1 MTELLARGY
10 ITIAAVSDGYS
21 LSLTAASVSI
31 PANHDGSNPDLEH
44 AETTVTLSHG
54 NDAVAFDVVNVIPS
68 SDGIKYTYKKAG
80 ECAWNVAIIGLD
92 SSITSGY
99 LEIRVRTKDGK
110 YETSVKFSFSVV
122 KNTVGVDW
130 IEEWDG
136 THSQIGENYVITP
149 KLFAGHKTNEGKIT
163 GVYLG
168 KLKGFIGEVFPF
180 TLSDPEEG
188 IYGYRD
194 SKVVFY
200 INNYGAKIGGWD
212 ITPDSIQCEDGT
224 LTIKSEGSISS
235 QSDGKTHWALNK
247 DGSASFANG
256 KVSMDAAGNA
266 SFEGKITAASGK
278 IGNWTIDTNSLY
290 NLGISLNADKRFIAI
305 ANTTDDL
312 ESGDGQLAK
321 VKEVGG
327 VAMFYST
334 SADYGIF
341 AYKGKE
347 LVFQAGTTNY
357 IAGWNFDEN
366 SLYIGT
372 KNNNANQYTND
383 DKSLTIG
390 TNGLRGKA
398 WYINTNGTATF
409 SSGYIKFNEKSG
421 SIGSWNFDSDSLYT
435 GTKNDTSG
443 GFTSTTKSITIGP
456 NGIRGC
462 KWRFDAAGSGA
473 IAGGNIKWDDKGNI
487 TFGADVVLNWSS
499 GIKEAKDAASTAQGT
514 ANNALTSAQ
523 TAQQSASSASN
534 AAGSAQ
540 SAADTAIGKA
550 EGAQNT
556 ANTASNKAD
565 NAQSSADKA
574 QKAANAANENANA
587 QGAAAKE
594 FASAMAFGRMLH
606 RDPTFV
612 NGTNNI
618 KLYNNSGNGTVTI
631 NRVTNT
637 NDITIPND
645 NRTYIEITNKGTAS
659 PGLGG
664 FSFQDQAG
672 YRKIFVIRIIAK
684 IPKGRYIEFQTNGI
698 GSGGTMTWL
707 TSTAGTGDWAEY
719 VGKVRC
725 GTGTS
730 DSFSTTNF
738 FNITGNAG
746 TSTNPVKWYLAYAT
760 VFDITSSERYTT
772 TIDANGI
779 YTSTINANQI
789 VAGTIDADRIGAG
802 SITASKLAAGSV
814 TADKIAAGCI
824 TSDKLD
830 ASSIKAN
837 IINTNYINGL
847 TLTFDKGTIGGWS
860 IGSDSISKN
869 SVTLGSDGTIS
880 NASYWSLKKDGS
892 GLLAKGNISWTKDG
906 VLSVKGEIN
915 ATSGRIG
922 KWYIVDGVITSD
934 NTGKAVNFVKLDSS
948 NRKITLQTSG
958 ASYNDGSY
966 DYVMNSGFGSILTLD
981 GSNGIIEAR
990 AKNSPSYSTA
1000 TSYLSS
1006 NGIFSNIA
1014 GINGMPAS
1022 TGYTQRGAVVGLGYA
1037 NVNKNTWS
1045 INADET
1051 IVAGVYGR
1059 AHNSG
1064 TAAAYGGFFYQ
1075 LKACGLT
1082 TSVYYFTDDDAGA
1095 QISLDDTTVI
1105 GLINKGI
1112 TCTIYLPKNAHEGQ
1126 EVEIIQMGQG
1136 VTRIDTNDGT
1146 HIYDDTSEN
1155 EYYDCVEGW
1164 VTICKRVR
1172 YTVNKVT
1179 YDIWAAHQYRFK

>member
-68 SDGIKYTYKKAG
+68 SDGIKYTYKNAG

-99 LEIRVRTKDGK
+99 LEIHIRTKDGK
-110 YETSVKFSFSVV
+110 YESSIRFSFSVV

-256 KVSMDAAGNA
+256 KVSMDAVGNA
-266 SFEGKITAASGK
+266 SFEGKITATSGK
-278 IGNWTIDTNSLY
+278 IGNWTIDANSLY

-312 ESGDGQLAK
+312 KSGDGQLAK
-321 VKEVGG
+321 VKNVGG

-341 AYKGKE
+341 AYKENK

-372 KNNNANQYTND
+372 KNNNADQYTND

-398 WYINTNGTATF
+398 WYINTNGTAKF
-409 SSGYIKFNEKSG
+409 SSGYIQFNEKSG
-421 SIGSWNFDSDSLYT
+421 YIGSWNFDSDSLYI

-443 GFTSTTKSITIGP
+443 GFTSTNKSITIGP

-462 KWRFDAAGSGA
+462 KWRFDTAGSGA

-487 TFGADVVLNWSS
+487 TFGANVVLNWSS
-499 GIKEAKDAASTAQGT
+499 GIKEAKDAANTAQGT
-514 ANNALTSAQ
+514 ANTALTNAQ
-523 TAQQSASSASN
+523 TAQQSANSANN

-540 SAADTAIGKA
+540 SAANTAIGKA
-550 EGAQNT
+550 DGAQST

-565 NAQSSADKA
+565 KA
-574 QKAANAANENANA
+574 QKAADAANNNANV

-594 FASAMAFGRMLH
+594 FASAMAFGKMLH

-612 NGTNNI
+612 NGINDI

-631 NRVTNT
+631 NRVVNK

-645 NRTYIEITNKGTAS
+645 NKTYIEIVNKGTAS

-672 YRKIFVIRIIAK
+672 YRKIFVIRIIAW
-684 IPKGRYIEFQTNGI
+684 IPVGRYIEFQTNVI
-698 GSGGTMTWL
+698 GNGGTMTWL
-707 TSTAGTGDWAEY
+707 TSTAGTGNWAEY
-719 VGKVRC
+719 IGKVKC
-725 GTGTS
+725 GTGS
-730 DSFSTTNF
+730 SGNFSSTNF
-738 FNITGNAG
+738 FNISGNFG
-746 TSTNPVKWYLAYAT
+746 TSSNPVKWYLAYAT

-802 SITASKLAAGSV
+802 SITAGKLAAGSV

-824 TSDKLD
+824 TSSKLD
-830 ASSIKAN
+830 ASSIKAD
-837 IINTNYINGL
+837 IINTSYINGL

-880 NASYWSLKKDGS
+880 NASFWSLKKDGS
-892 GLLAKGNISWTKDG
+892 GFLAKGNISWTKDG
-906 VLSVKGEIN
+906 VLSVEGEIN
-915 ATSGRIG
+915 ATSGSIG
-922 KWYIVDGVITSD
+922 KWYIIDGVITSD
-934 NTGKAVNFVKLDSS
+934 NTGKAFNFVKLDSS
-948 NRKITLQTSG
+948 NKKITLQTSG
-958 ASYNDGSY
+958 TSYNDGSY
-966 DYVMNSGFGSILTLD
+966 DYMMNSGFGSILTLD
-981 GSNGIIEAR
+981 GSNGIIEAC
-990 AKNSPSYSTA
+990 AKKSPSYSTA

-1022 TGYTQRGAVVGLGYA
+1022 TGYTQRGAVVGLGFA
-1037 NVNKNTWS
+1037 NVNKNSWA

-1082 TSVYYFTDDDAGA
+1082 TSVYYFTDNDAGA

-1105 GLINKGI
+1105 GLINKNI

-1126 EVEIIQMGQG
+1126 EVEIIQMGKG

-1146 HIYDDTSEN
+1146 HIYDDISEN
-1155 EYYDCVEGW
+1155 EYYDCAEGW

-1172 YTVNKVT
+1172 YTLDKVT
-1179 YDIWAAHQYRFK
+1179 RDIWVVHQYSFR

>member
-68 SDGIKYTYKKAG
+68 SDGIKYTYKNAG
-80 ECAWNVAIIGLD
+80 ECAWNVTIIGLD

-99 LEIRVRTKDGK
+99 LEIHIRTKDGK
-110 YETSVKFSFSVV
+110 YESSIRFSFSVV

-256 KVSMDAAGNA
+256 KVSMDAVGNA
-266 SFEGKITAASGK
+266 SFEGKITATSGK
-278 IGNWTIDTNSLY
+278 IGNWTIDANSLY

-312 ESGDGQLAK
+312 KSGDGQLAK
-321 VKEVGG
+321 VKNVGG

-341 AYKGKE
+341 AYKGKD

-357 IAGWNFDEN
+357 IAGWNFDSD

-372 KNNNANQYTND
+372 KNNNADQYTND

-390 TNGLRGKA
+390 TNGLRSKA
-398 WYINTNGTATF
+398 WYINTNGTAKF
-409 SSGYIKFNEKSG
+409 SSGYIQFNEKSG
-421 SIGSWNFDSDSLYT
+421 SIGSWNFDSDSLYI

-443 GFTSTTKSITIGP
+443 GFTSTAKSITIGP

-462 KWRFDAAGSGA
+462 KWRFDAVGSGA
-473 IAGGNIKWDDKGNI
+473 IAGGNIKWDDNGNI
-487 TFGADVVLNWSS
+487 TFGANVILNWSS
-499 GIKEAKDAASTAQGT
+499 GIKEAKD
-514 ANNALTSAQ
+514 
-523 TAQQSASSASN
+523 
-534 AAGSAQ
+534 
-540 SAADTAIGKA
+540 
-550 EGAQNT
+550 
-556 ANTASNKAD
+556 
-565 NAQSSADKA
+565 
-574 QKAANAANENANA
+574 
-587 QGAAAKE
+587 AAKE

-612 NGTNNI
+612 NGINDI

-631 NRVTNT
+631 KRVVNT

-645 NRTYIEITNKGTAS
+645 NKAYIEIVNKGTAS

-684 IPKGRYIEFQTNGI
+684 IPKGRYIEFATNGI
-698 GSGGTMTWL
+698 GSGGTMAWL

-725 GTGTS
+725 GTGS
-730 DSFSTTNF
+730 SSNFSTTNF

-746 TSTNPVKWYLAYAT
+746 TSSSPVKWYLAYAT

-802 SITASKLAAGSV
+802 SITAGKLAAGSV

-824 TSDKLD
+824 TSSKLD
-830 ASSIKAN
+830 ASSIKAD
-837 IINTNYINGL
+837 IINTSYINGL
-847 TLTFDKGTIGGWS
+847 TLTFNKGTIGGWS

-880 NASYWSLKKDGS
+880 NASFWSLKKDGS
-892 GLLAKGNISWTKDG
+892 GFLAKGNISWTKDG
-906 VLSVKGEIN
+906 VLSVEGEIN
-915 ATSGRIG
+915 ATSGSIG

-934 NTGKAVNFVKLDSS
+934 NTGEAVNFVKLDSS
-948 NRKITLQTSG
+948 NKKIILQTSG

-966 DYVMNSGFGSILTLD
+966 DYMMNSGFGSILTLD
-981 GSNGIIEAR
+981 GSNGIIEAC
-990 AKNSPSYSTA
+990 AKKSPSYSTA

-1146 HIYDDTSEN
+1146 HIYDDSSEN
-1155 EYYDCVEGW
+1155 EYYDCAEGW

-1172 YTVNKVT
+1172 YTINNVT
-1179 YDIWAAHQYRFK
+1179 RDIWVAHQYRYR

>member
-31 PANHDGSNPDLEH
+31 PANHDGSTPDLEH
-44 AETTVTLSHG
+44 AETTVTLSRG

-68 SDGIKYTYKKAG
+68 SDGIKYTYKNAG

-99 LEIRVRTKDGK
+99 LEIHIRTKDGK
-110 YETSVKFSFSVV
+110 YESSVRFSFSVV

-256 KVSMDAAGNA
+256 KVSMDAVGNA
-266 SFEGKITAASGK
+266 SFEGKITATSGK
-278 IGNWTIDTNSLY
+278 IGNWTIDANSLY

-312 ESGDGQLAK
+312 KSGDGQLAK

-341 AYKGKE
+341 AYKGNE

-357 IAGWNFDEN
+357 IAGWNFDKN

-550 EGAQNT
+550 NGAQNT
-556 ANTASNKAD
+556 ANDASKKAD
-565 NAQSSADKA
+565 KAQTAADNA
-574 QKAANAANENANA
+574 QKAANDANNNANA
-587 QGAAAKE
+587 QGASAKE
-594 FASAMAFGRMLH
+594 FASAMAFGKMLH

-612 NGTNNI
+612 NGINDI

-631 NRVTNT
+631 NRVVNK

-645 NRTYIEITNKGTAS
+645 NKTYIEIVNKGTAS

-672 YRKIFVIRIIAK
+672 YRKIFVIRIIAW
-684 IPKGRYIEFQTNGI
+684 IPVGRYIEFQTNAI
-698 GSGGTMTWL
+698 GNGGTMTWL
-707 TSTAGTGDWAEY
+707 TSTAGTGNWAEY
-719 VGKVRC
+719 IGKVKC
-725 GTGTS
+725 GTGS
-730 DSFSTTNF
+730 SGNFSSTNF
-738 FNITGNAG
+738 FNITGNFG
-746 TSTNPVKWYLAYAT
+746 TSSNPVKWYLAYAT

-789 VAGTIDADRIGAG
+789 VAGSITADKIKAG
-802 SITASKLAAGSV
+802 SITSKE
-814 TADKIAAGCI
+814 
-824 TSDKLD
+824 LD
-830 ASSIKAN
+830 VNSIKTN
-837 IINTNYINGL
+837 IINTSYINGL
-847 TLTFDKGTIGGWS
+847 ELTFDKGTIGGWS
-860 IGSDSISKN
+860 INKNSISKGTV
-869 SVTLGSDGTIS
+869 SLDSDGSIT
-880 NASYWSLKKDGS
+880 NGDYWTLKKDGS
-892 GLLAKGNISWTKDG
+892 GFLAKGNISWTNTG
-906 VLSVKGEIN
+906 SISVTGEIN
-915 ATSGRIG
+915 ATSGSVGGFVLDNNNLICEKACLVIG
-922 KWYIVDGVITSD
+922 QSTDTMTRKVI
-934 NTGKAVNFVKLDSS
+934 LDAQNVSWD
-948 NRKITLQTSG
+948 Q
-958 ASYNDGSY
+958 YNYAFS
-966 DYVMNSGFGSILTLD
+966 L
-981 GSNGIIEAR
+981 EHH
-990 AKNSPSYSTA
+990 
-1000 TSYLSS
+1000 
-1006 NGIFSNIA
+1006 GIFSQSSAPIA
-1014 GINGMPAS
+1014 GMYIDVGSDSSTDRNQYPAITMKNGCFVGFRRPVHILGVSMDLNLAYYCSGMILMCNAYSDMVITLPTAS
-1022 TGYTQRGAVVGLGYA
+1022 NGAKQGDVFTAIKKGTKKVTFKCATGGSYHAA
-1037 NVNKNTWS
+1037 NGS
-1045 INADET
+1045 
-1051 IVAGVYGR
+1051 
-1059 AHNSG
+1059 SG
-1064 TAAAYGGFFYQ
+1064 EW
-1075 LKACGLT
+1075 AC
-1082 TSVYYFTDDDAGA
+1082 TSQYEHVHFIFDGTSWYSEC
-1095 QISLDDTTVI
+1095 SLD
-1105 GLINKGI
+1105 
-1112 TCTIYLPKNAHEGQ
+1112 
-1126 EVEIIQMGQG
+1126 
-1136 VTRIDTNDGT
+1136 
-1146 HIYDDTSEN
+1146 S
-1155 EYYDCVEGW
+1155 
-1164 VTICKRVR
+1164 
-1172 YTVNKVT
+1172 
-1179 YDIWAAHQYRFK
+1179 

>member
-68 SDGIKYTYKKAG
+68 SDGIKYTYKNAG
-80 ECAWNVAIIGLD
+80 ECAWNVTIIGLD

-99 LEIRVRTKDGK
+99 LEIHIRTKDGK
-110 YETSVKFSFSVV
+110 YESSIRFSFSVV

-235 QSDGKTHWALNK
+235 QSDGKTHWILNK

-256 KVSMDAAGNA
+256 KVSMDAVGNA
-266 SFEGKITAASGK
+266 SFEGKITATSGK
-278 IGNWTIDTNSLY
+278 IGNWTIDANSLY

-312 ESGDGQLAK
+312 KSGDGQLAK
-321 VKEVGG
+321 VKNVGG

-341 AYKGKE
+341 AYKGKD

-372 KNNNANQYTND
+372 KNNNADQYTND

-390 TNGLRGKA
+390 TNGLRSKA
-398 WYINTNGTATF
+398 WYINTNGTAKF
-409 SSGYIKFNEKSG
+409 SSGYIQFNEKSG
-421 SIGSWNFDSDSLYT
+421 SIGSWNFDSDSLYI

-443 GFTSTTKSITIGP
+443 GFTSTNKSITIGP

-462 KWRFDAAGSGA
+462 KWRFDTAGSGA
-473 IAGGNIKWDDKGNI
+473 IAGGNIKWDDNGNI
-487 TFGADVVLNWSS
+487 TFGANVVLNWSS
-499 GIKEAKDAASTAQGT
+499 GIKEAKDAA
-514 ANNALTSAQ
+514 
-523 TAQQSASSASN
+523 
-534 AAGSAQ
+534 
-540 SAADTAIGKA
+540 
-550 EGAQNT
+550 
-556 ANTASNKAD
+556 
-565 NAQSSADKA
+565 
-574 QKAANAANENANA
+574 
-587 QGAAAKE
+587 KE
-594 FASAMAFGRMLH
+594 FASAMAFGKMLH

-612 NGTNNI
+612 NGINDI

-631 NRVTNT
+631 NRVVNK

-645 NRTYIEITNKGTAS
+645 NKTYIEIVNKGTAS

-672 YRKIFVIRIIAK
+672 YRKIFVIRIIAW
-684 IPKGRYIEFQTNGI
+684 IPVGRYIEFQTNAI
-698 GSGGTMTWL
+698 GNGGTMTWL
-707 TSTAGTGDWAEY
+707 TSTAGTGNWAEY
-719 VGKVRC
+719 IGKVKC
-725 GTGTS
+725 GTGS
-730 DSFSTTNF
+730 SGNFSSTNF
-738 FNITGNAG
+738 FNITGNFG
-746 TSTNPVKWYLAYAT
+746 TSSNPVKWYLAYAT

-802 SITASKLAAGSV
+802 SITAGKLAAGSV

-824 TSDKLD
+824 TSSKLD
-830 ASSIKAN
+830 ASSIKAD
-837 IINTNYINGL
+837 IINTSYINGL
-847 TLTFDKGTIGGWS
+847 KLTFDKGTIGGWS

-880 NASYWSLKKDGS
+880 NASFWSLKKDGS
-892 GLLAKGNISWTKDG
+892 GFLAKGNISWTKDG
-906 VLSVKGEIN
+906 VLSVEGEIN
-915 ATSGRIG
+915 ATSGSIG

-948 NRKITLQTSG
+948 NKKIILQTSG

-966 DYVMNSGFGSILTLD
+966 DYMMNSSFGSILTLD

-990 AKNSPSYSTA
+990 AKKSPSYSTA

-1014 GINGMPAS
+1014 GTNGMPAS
-1022 TGYTQRGAVVGLGYA
+1022 TGYTQRGAIVGLGFA
-1037 NVNKNTWS
+1037 NVNKNSWA

-1146 HIYDDTSEN
+1146 HIYDDSSEN
-1155 EYYDCVEGW
+1155 EYYDCAEGW

-1172 YTVNKVT
+1172 YTINNVT
-1179 YDIWAAHQYRFK
+1179 RDIWVAHQYRYR

>member
-68 SDGIKYTYKKAG
+68 SDGIKYTYKNAG

-99 LEIRVRTKDGK
+99 LEIHIRTKDGK
-110 YETSVKFSFSVV
+110 YESSIRFSFSVV

-256 KVSMDAAGNA
+256 KVSMDAFGNA
-266 SFEGKITAASGK
+266 SFEGKITATSGK
-278 IGNWTIDTNSLY
+278 IGNWTIDANSLY

-312 ESGDGQLAK
+312 KSGDGQLAK
-321 VKEVGG
+321 VKNVGG

-341 AYKGKE
+341 AYKENK

-357 IAGWNFDEN
+357 IAGWNFDES

-372 KNNNANQYTND
+372 KNNNADQYTND

-390 TNGLRGKA
+390 TNGLRSKA
-398 WYINTNGTATF
+398 WYINTNGTAKF
-409 SSGYIKFNEKSG
+409 SSGYIQFNEKSG
-421 SIGSWNFDSDSLYT
+421 SIGSWNFDSDSLYI

-443 GFTSTTKSITIGP
+443 GFTSTNKSITIGP

-462 KWRFDAAGSGA
+462 KWRFDTAGSGA

-487 TFGADVVLNWSS
+487 TFGANVVLNWSS
-499 GIKEAKDAASTAQGT
+499 GIKEAKDAANNAQGT
-514 ANNALTSAQ
+514 ANTALTNAQ
-523 TAQQSASSASN
+523 TAQQSANSANS

-540 SAADTAIGKA
+540 SAANTAIGKA
-550 EGAQNT
+550 DGAQST

-565 NAQSSADKA
+565 KA
-574 QKAANAANENANA
+574 QQAADAANTNANE

-594 FASAMAFGRMLH
+594 FASAMAFGKMLH

-612 NGTNNI
+612 NGINDI

-631 NRVTNT
+631 NRVVNK

-645 NRTYIEITNKGTAS
+645 NKTYIEIVNKGTAS

-672 YRKIFVIRIIAK
+672 YRKIFVIRIIAW
-684 IPKGRYIEFQTNGI
+684 IPVGRYIEFQTNAI
-698 GSGGTMTWL
+698 GNGGTMTWL
-707 TSTAGTGDWAEY
+707 TSTAGTGNWAEY
-719 VGKVRC
+719 IGKVKC
-725 GTGTS
+725 GTGS
-730 DSFSTTNF
+730 SGNFSSTNF
-738 FNITGNAG
+738 FNITGNFG
-746 TSTNPVKWYLAYAT
+746 TSSNPVKWYLAYAT

-802 SITASKLAAGSV
+802 SITAGKLAAGSV

-824 TSDKLD
+824 TSSKLD
-830 ASSIKAN
+830 ASSIKAD
-837 IINTNYINGL
+837 IINTSYINGL

-880 NASYWSLKKDGS
+880 NASFWSLKKDGS
-892 GLLAKGNISWTKDG
+892 GFLAKGNISWTKDG
-906 VLSVKGEIN
+906 VLSVEGEIN
-915 ATSGRIG
+915 ATSGSIG
-922 KWYIVDGVITSD
+922 KWYIIDGVITSD
-934 NTGKAVNFVKLDSS
+934 NTGKAFNFVKLDSS
-948 NRKITLQTSG
+948 NKKITLQTSG
-958 ASYNDGSY
+958 TSYNDGYY
-966 DYVMNSGFGSILTLD
+966 DYMMNSGFGSILTLD
-981 GSNGIIEAR
+981 GSNGIIEAC
-990 AKNSPSYSTA
+990 AKKSPSYSTA

-1022 TGYTQRGAVVGLGYA
+1022 TGYTQRGAVVGLGFA
-1037 NVNKNTWS
+1037 NVNKNSWA

-1082 TSVYYFTDDDAGA
+1082 TSVYYFTDNDAGA

-1105 GLINKGI
+1105 GLINKNI

-1146 HIYDDTSEN
+1146 HIYDDISEN
-1155 EYYDCVEGW
+1155 EYYDCAEGW

-1172 YTVNKVT
+1172 YTLDRVT
-1179 YDIWAAHQYRFK
+1179 RDIWVVHQYSFR

>member
-110 YETSVKFSFSVV
+110 YETSVRFSFSVV

-266 SFEGKITAASGK
+266 SFEGKITATSGK
-278 IGNWTIDTNSLY
+278 IGNWTIDANSLY

-312 ESGDGQLAK
+312 KSGDGQLAK
-321 VKEVGG
+321 VKDVGG

-334 SADYGIF
+334 PADYGIF

-357 IAGWNFDEN
+357 IAGWNFDSD

-372 KNNNANQYTND
+372 KNNNADQYTND

-398 WYINTNGTATF
+398 WYINTNGTAKF
-409 SSGYIKFNEKSG
+409 SSGYIQFNEKSG

-443 GFTSTTKSITIGP
+443 GFTSTAKSITIGP

-487 TFGADVVLNWSS
+487 IFGADVVLNWSS

-550 EGAQNT
+550 DGAQKT

-565 NAQSSADKA
+565 NAQTSADKA
-574 QKAANAANENANA
+574 QKAADAANSNANA

-612 NGTNNI
+612 NGTNDI

-684 IPKGRYIEFQTNGI
+684 IPQGRYIEFQTNGI

-730 DSFSTTNF
+730 GSFSTTNF

-746 TSTNPVKWYLAYAT
+746 TSSNPVKWYLAYAT

-789 VAGTIDADRIGAG
+789 VAGIIDADRIGAG
-802 SITASKLAAGSV
+802 SITVGKLAAGSV

-824 TSDKLD
+824 TSSKLD
-830 ASSIKAN
+830 ASSIKAD
-837 IINTNYINGL
+837 IINTSYINGL

-860 IGSDSISKN
+860 IGSYSISKN

-880 NASYWSLKKDGS
+880 NASFWSLKKDGS
-892 GLLAKGNISWTKDG
+892 GFLAKGNISWTKDG
-906 VLSVKGEIN
+906 VLSVEGEIN
-915 ATSGRIG
+915 ATSGSIG
-922 KWYIVDGVITSD
+922 KWYIIDGVITSD
-934 NTGKAVNFVKLDSS
+934 NTGKAFNFVKLDSS
-948 NRKITLQTSG
+948 NKKITLQTSG
-958 ASYNDGSY
+958 TSYNDGSY
-966 DYVMNSGFGSILTLD
+966 DYMMNSDFGSILTLD
-981 GSNGIIEAR
+981 GSNGIIEAC
-990 AKNSPSYSTA
+990 AKKSPSYSTA

-1022 TGYTQRGAVVGLGYA
+1022 TGYTQQGAVVGLGYA

-1105 GLINKGI
+1105 GLINKDI

-1146 HIYDDTSEN
+1146 HIYDDISEN
-1155 EYYDCVEGW
+1155 EYYDCAEGW

-1172 YTVNKVT
+1172 YTINNVIR
-1179 YDIWAAHQYRFK
+1179 DIWVAHQYRYR

>member
-68 SDGIKYTYKKAG
+68 SDGIKYTYKNAG

-99 LEIRVRTKDGK
+99 LEIHIRTKDGK
-110 YETSVKFSFSVV
+110 YESSIRFSFSVV

-256 KVSMDAAGNA
+256 KVSMDAVGNA
-266 SFEGKITAASGK
+266 SFEGKITATSGK
-278 IGNWTIDTNSLY
+278 IGNWTIDANSLY

-312 ESGDGQLAK
+312 KSGDGQLAK
-321 VKEVGG
+321 VKNVGG

-341 AYKGKE
+341 AYKENK

-372 KNNNANQYTND
+372 KNNNADQYTND

-390 TNGLRGKA
+390 TNGLRSKA
-398 WYINTNGTATF
+398 WYINTNGTAKF
-409 SSGYIKFNEKSG
+409 SSGYIQFNEKSG

-435 GTKNDTSG
+435 GTKNDTSAE
-443 GFTSTTKSITIGP
+443 FTSTNKSITIGP
-456 NGIRGC
+456 NGIRGY
-462 KWRFDAAGSGA
+462 KWRFDTAGSGA

-487 TFGADVVLNWSS
+487 TFGANVVLNWSS
-499 GIKEAKDAASTAQGT
+499 GIKDAKDAANTAQGT
-514 ANNALTSAQ
+514 ANTALTNAQ
-523 TAQQSASSASN
+523 TAQQSANSANS
-534 AAGSAQ
+534 AAGS
-540 SAADTAIGKA
+540 
-550 EGAQNT
+550 
-556 ANTASNKAD
+556 
-565 NAQSSADKA
+565 A
-574 QKAANAANENANA
+574 QKAANAANDNANA

-594 FASAMAFGRMLH
+594 FASAMAFGKMLH

-612 NGTNNI
+612 NGINDI

-631 NRVTNT
+631 NRVVNK

-645 NRTYIEITNKGTAS
+645 NKTYIEIVNKGTAS

-672 YRKIFVIRIIAK
+672 YRKIFVIRIIAW
-684 IPKGRYIEFQTNGI
+684 IPVGRYIEFQTNAI
-698 GSGGTMTWL
+698 GNGGTMTWL
-707 TSTAGTGDWAEY
+707 TSTAGTGNWAEY
-719 VGKVRC
+719 VGKVKC
-725 GTGTS
+725 GTGSS
-730 DSFSTTNF
+730 DNFSTTNF

-746 TSTNPVKWYLAYAT
+746 TSSSPVKWYLAYAT

-802 SITASKLAAGSV
+802 SITAGKLAAGSV
-814 TADKIAAGCI
+814 TADKIAAGSITADKIKAGSI
-824 TSDKLD
+824 TSTELD
-830 ASSIKAN
+830 VNSIKTN
-837 IINTNYINGL
+837 IINTSYINGL
-847 TLTFDKGTIGGWS
+847 ELTFDKGTIGGWS
-860 IGSDSISKN
+860 INKNSISKGTV
-869 SVTLGSDGTIS
+869 SLDSDGSIS
-880 NASYWSLKKDGS
+880 NGDYWTLKKDGS
-892 GLLAKGNISWTKDG
+892 GFLAKGNISWTNTG
-906 VLSVKGEIN
+906 SISVTGEIN
-915 ATSGRIG
+915 ATSGSVGGFVINNNNLICEKARLVIG
-922 KWYIVDGVITSD
+922 QSTDTMTRKVILDAQNVSWDQYNYAFSLEHHGTLSRNAPPIAGMYIDVGSDSD
-934 NTGKAVNFVKLDSS
+934 NNQYPAITVEKGCFIGFRRPVYTLGVSLNLNDAPQYYCSGMVLMCNSYSDMTIILPTAS
-948 NRKITLQTSG
+948 NGAKQGDIFTAIKKGPRKVTFKCAAG
-958 ASYNDGSY
+958 GSY
-966 DYVMNSGFGSILTLD
+966 HAANGSSG
-981 GSNGIIEAR
+981 EWAC
-990 AKNSPSYSTA
+990 
-1000 TSYLSS
+1000 TSQYEHVHF
-1006 NGIFSNIA
+1006 IF
-1014 GINGMPAS
+1014 
-1022 TGYTQRGAVVGLGYA
+1022 
-1037 NVNKNTWS
+1037 
-1045 INADET
+1045 
-1051 IVAGVYGR
+1051 
-1059 AHNSG
+1059 
-1064 TAAAYGGFFYQ
+1064 
-1075 LKACGLT
+1075 
-1082 TSVYYFTDDDAGA
+1082 
-1095 QISLDDTTVI
+1095 
-1105 GLINKGI
+1105 
-1112 TCTIYLPKNAHEGQ
+1112 
-1126 EVEIIQMGQG
+1126 
-1136 VTRIDTNDGT
+1136 DGT
-1146 HIYDDTSEN
+1146 SWYSECSR
-1155 EYYDCVEGW
+1155 DS
-1164 VTICKRVR
+1164 
-1172 YTVNKVT
+1172 
-1179 YDIWAAHQYRFK
+1179 

>member
-68 SDGIKYTYKKAG
+68 SDGIKYTYKNAG
-80 ECAWNVAIIGLD
+80 ECAWNVTIIGLD

-99 LEIRVRTKDGK
+99 LEIHIRTKDGK
-110 YETSVKFSFSVV
+110 YESSIRFSFSVV

-235 QSDGKTHWALNK
+235 QSDGKTHWILNK

-256 KVSMDAAGNA
+256 KVSMDAVGNA
-266 SFEGKITAASGK
+266 SFEGKITATSGK
-278 IGNWTIDTNSLY
+278 IGNWTIDANSLY

-312 ESGDGQLAK
+312 KSGDGQLAK
-321 VKEVGG
+321 VKNVGG

-341 AYKGKE
+341 AYKGKD

-372 KNNNANQYTND
+372 KNNNADQYTND

-390 TNGLRGKA
+390 TNGLRSKA
-398 WYINTNGTATF
+398 WYINTNGTAKF
-409 SSGYIKFNEKSG
+409 SSGYIQFNEKSG
-421 SIGSWNFDSDSLYT
+421 SIGSWNFDSDSLYI

-443 GFTSTTKSITIGP
+443 GFTSTNKSITIGP

-462 KWRFDAAGSGA
+462 KWRFDTAGSGA

-487 TFGADVVLNWSS
+487 TFGANVVLNWSS
-499 GIKEAKDAASTAQGT
+499 GIKEAKDAANTAQGT
-514 ANNALTSAQ
+514 ANTALTNAQ
-523 TAQQSASSASN
+523 TAQQSANSANN

-540 SAADTAIGKA
+540 SAA
-550 EGAQNT
+550 NT
-556 ANTASNKAD
+556 ANNKAD

-574 QKAANAANENANA
+574 QKAANAANDNANA

-594 FASAMAFGRMLH
+594 FASAMAFGKMLH

-612 NGTNNI
+612 NGINDI

-631 NRVTNT
+631 NRVVNK

-645 NRTYIEITNKGTAS
+645 NKTYIEIVNKGTAS

-672 YRKIFVIRIIAK
+672 YRKIFVIRIIAW
-684 IPKGRYIEFQTNGI
+684 IPVGRYIEFQTNAI
-698 GSGGTMTWL
+698 GNGGTMTWL
-707 TSTAGTGDWAEY
+707 TSTAGTGNWAEY
-719 VGKVRC
+719 IGKVKC
-725 GTGTS
+725 GTGS
-730 DSFSTTNF
+730 SGNFSSTNF
-738 FNITGNAG
+738 FNITGNFG
-746 TSTNPVKWYLAYAT
+746 TSSNPVKWYLAYAT

-802 SITASKLAAGSV
+802 SITAGKLAAGSV

-824 TSDKLD
+824 TSSKLD
-830 ASSIKAN
+830 ASSIKAD
-837 IINTNYINGL
+837 IINTSYINGL
-847 TLTFDKGTIGGWS
+847 KLTFDKGTIGGWS

-880 NASYWSLKKDGS
+880 NASFWSLKKDGS
-892 GLLAKGNISWTKDG
+892 GFLAKGNISWTKDG
-906 VLSVKGEIN
+906 VLSVEGEIN
-915 ATSGRIG
+915 ATSGSIG

-948 NRKITLQTSG
+948 NKKIILQTSG

-966 DYVMNSGFGSILTLD
+966 DYMMNSSFGSILTLD

-990 AKNSPSYSTA
+990 AKKSPSYSTA

-1155 EYYDCVEGW
+1155 EYYDCAEGW

-1172 YTVNKVT
+1172 YTINNVT
-1179 YDIWAAHQYRFK
+1179 RDIWVAHQYRYR

>member
-68 SDGIKYTYKKAG
+68 SDGIKYTYKNAG
-80 ECAWNVAIIGLD
+80 ECAWNVTIIGLD

-99 LEIRVRTKDGK
+99 LEIHIRTKDGK
-110 YETSVKFSFSVV
+110 YESSIRFSFSVV

-256 KVSMDAAGNA
+256 KVSMDAVGNA
-266 SFEGKITAASGK
+266 SFEGKITATSGK
-278 IGNWTIDTNSLY
+278 IGNWTIDANSLY

-312 ESGDGQLAK
+312 KSGDGQLAK
-321 VKEVGG
+321 VKNVGG

-341 AYKGKE
+341 AYKGKV

-357 IAGWNFDEN
+357 IAGWNFDSD

-372 KNNNANQYTND
+372 KNNNADQYTND

-390 TNGLRGKA
+390 TNGLRSKA
-398 WYINTNGTATF
+398 WYINTNGTAKF
-409 SSGYIKFNEKSG
+409 SSGYIQFNEKSG
-421 SIGSWNFDSDSLYT
+421 SIGSWNFDSDSLYI

-443 GFTSTTKSITIGP
+443 GFTSTAKSITIGP

-462 KWRFDAAGSGA
+462 KWRFDTAGSGA

-487 TFGADVVLNWSS
+487 TFGANVVLNWSS
-499 GIKEAKDAASTAQGT
+499 GIKEAKDAANTAQGT
-514 ANNALTSAQ
+514 ANTALTNAQ
-523 TAQQSASSASN
+523 TAQQSANSANN

-540 SAADTAIGKA
+540 SAA
-550 EGAQNT
+550 NT
-556 ANTASNKAD
+556 ANNKAE

-574 QKAANAANENANA
+574 QKAANAANDNANA

-594 FASAMAFGRMLH
+594 FASAMAFGKMLH

-612 NGTNNI
+612 NGINDI

-631 NRVTNT
+631 NRVVNK

-645 NRTYIEITNKGTAS
+645 NKTYIEIVNKGTAS

-672 YRKIFVIRIIAK
+672 YRKIFVIRIIAW
-684 IPKGRYIEFQTNGI
+684 IPVGRYIEFQTNAI
-698 GSGGTMTWL
+698 GNGGTMTWL
-707 TSTAGTGDWAEY
+707 TSTAGTGNWAEY
-719 VGKVRC
+719 IGKVKC
-725 GTGTS
+725 GTGS
-730 DSFSTTNF
+730 SSNFSTTNF

-746 TSTNPVKWYLAYAT
+746 TSSNPVKWYLAYAT

-802 SITASKLAAGSV
+802 SITAGKLAAGSV

-824 TSDKLD
+824 TSAKLD
-830 ASSIKAN
+830 ADSIKAN

-880 NASYWSLKKDGS
+880 NASFWSLKKDGS
-892 GLLAKGNISWTKDG
+892 GFLAKGNISWTKDG
-906 VLSVKGEIN
+906 VLSVEGEIN
-915 ATSGRIG
+915 ATSGSIG

-948 NRKITLQTSG
+948 NKKIILQTSG

-966 DYVMNSGFGSILTLD
+966 DYMMNSSFGSILTLD

-990 AKNSPSYSTA
+990 AKKSPSYSTA

-1082 TSVYYFTDDDAGA
+1082 TSVYYFTDNNAGA

-1105 GLINKGI
+1105 GLINKNI

-1146 HIYDDTSEN
+1146 HIYDDISEN
-1155 EYYDCVEGW
+1155 EYYDCAEGW

-1172 YTVNKVT
+1172 YTLDKVT
-1179 YDIWAAHQYRFK
+1179 RDIWVVHQYSFR

>member
-68 SDGIKYTYKKAG
+68 SDGIKYTYKNAG
-80 ECAWNVAIIGLD
+80 ECAWNVTIIGLD

-99 LEIRVRTKDGK
+99 LEIHIRTKDGK
-110 YETSVKFSFSVV
+110 YESSIRFSFSVV

-130 IEEWDG
+130 IEEWNG

-235 QSDGKTHWALNK
+235 QSDGKTHWILNK

-256 KVSMDAAGNA
+256 KVSMDAVGNA
-266 SFEGKITAASGK
+266 SFEGKITATSGK
-278 IGNWTIDTNSLY
+278 IGNWTIDANSLY

-312 ESGDGQLAK
+312 KSGDGQLAK
-321 VKEVGG
+321 VKNVGG

-341 AYKGKE
+341 AYKGKD

-372 KNNNANQYTND
+372 KNNNADQYTND

-390 TNGLRGKA
+390 TNGLRSKA
-398 WYINTNGTATF
+398 WYINTNGTAKF
-409 SSGYIKFNEKSG
+409 SSGYIQFNEKSG
-421 SIGSWNFDSDSLYT
+421 SIGSWNFDSDSLYI

-443 GFTSTTKSITIGP
+443 GFTSTNKSITIGP

-462 KWRFDAAGSGA
+462 KWRFDTAGSGA

-487 TFGADVVLNWSS
+487 TFGANVVLNWSS
-499 GIKEAKDAASTAQGT
+499 GIKEAKDAANTAQGT
-514 ANNALTSAQ
+514 ANTALTNAQ
-523 TAQQSASSASN
+523 TAQQSANSANN

-540 SAADTAIGKA
+540 SAA
-550 EGAQNT
+550 NT
-556 ANTASNKAD
+556 ANNKAD

-574 QKAANAANENANA
+574 QKAANAANDNANA

-594 FASAMAFGRMLH
+594 FASAMAFGKMLH

-612 NGTNNI
+612 NGINDI

-631 NRVTNT
+631 NRVVNK

-645 NRTYIEITNKGTAS
+645 NKTYIEIVNKGTAS

-672 YRKIFVIRIIAK
+672 YRKIFVIRIIAW
-684 IPKGRYIEFQTNGI
+684 IPVGRYIEFQTNAI
-698 GSGGTMTWL
+698 GNGGTMTWL
-707 TSTAGTGDWAEY
+707 TSTAGTGNWAEY
-719 VGKVRC
+719 IGKVKC
-725 GTGTS
+725 GTGS
-730 DSFSTTNF
+730 SGNFSSTNF
-738 FNITGNAG
+738 FNITGNFG
-746 TSTNPVKWYLAYAT
+746 TSSNPVKWYLAYAT

-802 SITASKLAAGSV
+802 SITAGKLAAGSV

-824 TSDKLD
+824 TSSKLD
-830 ASSIKAN
+830 ASSIKAD
-837 IINTNYINGL
+837 IINTSYINGL
-847 TLTFDKGTIGGWS
+847 KLTFDKGTIGGWS

-880 NASYWSLKKDGS
+880 NASFWSLKKDGS
-892 GLLAKGNISWTKDG
+892 GFLAKGNISWTKDG
-906 VLSVKGEIN
+906 VLSVEGEIN
-915 ATSGRIG
+915 ATSGSIG

-948 NRKITLQTSG
+948 NKKIILQTSG

-966 DYVMNSGFGSILTLD
+966 DYMMNSSFGSILTLD

-990 AKNSPSYSTA
+990 AKKSPSYSTA

-1022 TGYTQRGAVVGLGYA
+1022 TGYTQRGAIVGLGFA
-1037 NVNKNTWS
+1037 NVNKNSWA

-1146 HIYDDTSEN
+1146 HIYDDSSEN
-1155 EYYDCVEGW
+1155 EYYDCAEGW

-1172 YTVNKVT
+1172 YTINNVT
-1179 YDIWAAHQYRFK
+1179 RDIWVAHQYRYR

>member
-68 SDGIKYTYKKAG
+68 SDGIKYTYKNAG

-99 LEIRVRTKDGK
+99 LEIRIRTKDGK
-110 YETSVKFSFSVV
+110 YESSVRFSFSVV

-266 SFEGKITAASGK
+266 SFEGKITATSGK

-341 AYKGKE
+341 AYKGNE

-534 AAGSAQ
+534 AAGLAQ

-550 EGAQNT
+550 DGAQKT

-565 NAQSSADKA
+565 NAQTSADKA
-574 QKAANAANENANA
+574 QKAADAANSNANA

-612 NGTNNI
+612 NGTNDI

-684 IPKGRYIEFQTNGI
+684 IPQGRYIEFQTNGI

-730 DSFSTTNF
+730 GSFSTTNF

-746 TSTNPVKWYLAYAT
+746 TSSNPVKWYLAYAT

-802 SITASKLAAGSV
+802 SITAGKLATGSV

-824 TSDKLD
+824 TSSKLD
-830 ASSIKAN
+830 ASSIKAD
-837 IINTNYINGL
+837 IINTSYINGL

-880 NASYWSLKKDGS
+880 NASFWSFKKDGS
-892 GLLAKGNISWTKDG
+892 GFLAKGNISWTKDG
-906 VLSVKGEIN
+906 VLSVEGEIN
-915 ATSGRIG
+915 ATSGSIG
-922 KWYIVDGVITSD
+922 KWYIIDGVITSD
-934 NTGKAVNFVKLDSS
+934 NTGKAFNFVKLDSS
-948 NRKITLQTSG
+948 NKKITLQTSG
-958 ASYNDGSY
+958 TSYNDGSY
-966 DYVMNSGFGSILTLD
+966 DYMMNSGFGSILTLD
-981 GSNGIIEAR
+981 GSNGIIVAC
-990 AKNSPSYSTA
+990 AKKSPSYSTA

-1105 GLINKGI
+1105 GLINKDI

-1126 EVEIIQMGQG
+1126 EVEIIQMGHG

-1146 HIYDDTSEN
+1146 HIYDDISEN
-1155 EYYDCVEGW
+1155 EYYDCAEGW

-1172 YTVNKVT
+1172 YTINNVT
-1179 YDIWAAHQYRFK
+1179 RDIWVAHQYRYR

>member
-68 SDGIKYTYKKAG
+68 SDGIKYTYKNAG

-99 LEIRVRTKDGK
+99 LEIHIRTKDGK
-110 YETSVKFSFSVV
+110 YESSIRFSFSVV

-256 KVSMDAAGNA
+256 KVSMDAVGNA
-266 SFEGKITAASGK
+266 SFEGKITATSGK
-278 IGNWTIDTNSLY
+278 IGNWTIDANSLY

-312 ESGDGQLAK
+312 KSGDGQLAK
-321 VKEVGG
+321 VKNVGG

-357 IAGWNFDEN
+357 IAGWNFDSD

-372 KNNNANQYTND
+372 KNNNADQYTND

-390 TNGLRGKA
+390 TNGLRSKA
-398 WYINTNGTATF
+398 WYINTNGTAKF
-409 SSGYIKFNEKSG
+409 SSGYIQFNEKSG
-421 SIGSWNFDSDSLYT
+421 SIGSWNFDSDSLYI

-443 GFTSTTKSITIGP
+443 GFTSTNKSITIGP

-462 KWRFDAAGSGA
+462 KWRFDTAGSGA

-487 TFGADVVLNWSS
+487 TFGANVVLNWSS
-499 GIKEAKDAASTAQGT
+499 GIKEAKDAA
-514 ANNALTSAQ
+514 
-523 TAQQSASSASN
+523 
-534 AAGSAQ
+534 
-540 SAADTAIGKA
+540 
-550 EGAQNT
+550 
-556 ANTASNKAD
+556 
-565 NAQSSADKA
+565 
-574 QKAANAANENANA
+574 
-587 QGAAAKE
+587 KE
-594 FASAMAFGRMLH
+594 FASAMAFGKMLH

-612 NGTNNI
+612 NGINDI

-631 NRVTNT
+631 NRVVNK

-645 NRTYIEITNKGTAS
+645 NKTYIEIVNKGTAS

-672 YRKIFVIRIIAK
+672 YRKIFVIRIIAW
-684 IPKGRYIEFQTNGI
+684 IPVGRYIEFQTNAI
-698 GSGGTMTWL
+698 GNGGTMTWL
-707 TSTAGTGDWAEY
+707 TSTAGTGNWAEY
-719 VGKVRC
+719 IGKVKC
-725 GTGTS
+725 GTGS
-730 DSFSTTNF
+730 SGNFSSTNF
-738 FNITGNAG
+738 FNITGNFG
-746 TSTNPVKWYLAYAT
+746 TSSNPVKWYLAYAT

-802 SITASKLAAGSV
+802 SITAGKLAAGSV
-814 TADKIAAGCI
+814 TADKIAAGSITADKIKAGSI
-824 TSDKLD
+824 TSKELD
-830 ASSIKAN
+830 VNSIKTN
-837 IINTNYINGL
+837 IINTSYINGL
-847 TLTFDKGTIGGWS
+847 ELTFDKGTIGGWS
-860 IGSDSISKN
+860 INKNSISKGTV
-869 SVTLGSDGTIS
+869 SLDSDGSIS
-880 NASYWSLKKDGS
+880 NGDYWTLKKDGS
-892 GLLAKGNISWTKDG
+892 GFLAKGNISWTNTG
-906 VLSVKGEIN
+906 SISVTGEIN
-915 ATSGRIG
+915 ATSGSVGGFVLDNNNLICEQARLVIG
-922 KWYIVDGVITSD
+922 QSTDTMTRKVILDAQNVSWDQYNYAFSLEHHGIFTRSAPPIAGMYIDVGSDTSTNKEQYPAITVKNGCFLGFRLPVYTLGVSLDLNNAPQYYCSGMVLMCNSYSDMVITLPTASNGAKQGD
-934 NTGKAVNFVKLDSS
+934 VFTAIKKGTKKVTFKCATG
-948 NRKITLQTSG
+948 
-958 ASYNDGSY
+958 GSY
-966 DYVMNSGFGSILTLD
+966 HAANGSSG
-981 GSNGIIEAR
+981 EWAC
-990 AKNSPSYSTA
+990 
-1000 TSYLSS
+1000 TSQYEHVHF
-1006 NGIFSNIA
+1006 IF
-1014 GINGMPAS
+1014 
-1022 TGYTQRGAVVGLGYA
+1022 
-1037 NVNKNTWS
+1037 
-1045 INADET
+1045 
-1051 IVAGVYGR
+1051 
-1059 AHNSG
+1059 
-1064 TAAAYGGFFYQ
+1064 
-1075 LKACGLT
+1075 
-1082 TSVYYFTDDDAGA
+1082 
-1095 QISLDDTTVI
+1095 
-1105 GLINKGI
+1105 
-1112 TCTIYLPKNAHEGQ
+1112 
-1126 EVEIIQMGQG
+1126 
-1136 VTRIDTNDGT
+1136 DGT
-1146 HIYDDTSEN
+1146 SWYSECSR
-1155 EYYDCVEGW
+1155 DS
-1164 VTICKRVR
+1164 
-1172 YTVNKVT
+1172 
-1179 YDIWAAHQYRFK
+1179 

>member
-110 YETSVKFSFSVV
+110 YETSVRFSFSVV

-235 QSDGKTHWALNK
+235 QSDDKTHWSLNK

-266 SFEGKITAASGK
+266 SFEGKITATSGK

-312 ESGDGQLAK
+312 KSGDGQLTK

-334 SADYGIF
+334 AADYGIF
-341 AYKGKE
+341 AYKGNE

-550 EGAQNT
+550 DGAQKT

-612 NGTNNI
+612 NGTNDV
-618 KLYNNSGNGTVTI
+618 KLYNNFGNGAVTI
-631 NRVTNT
+631 KRVTNT

-730 DSFSTTNF
+730 GSFSSTNF
-738 FNITGNAG
+738 FNITGNTG
-746 TSTNPVKWYLAYAT
+746 TSSNPVKWYLAYAT

-789 VAGTIDADRIGAG
+789 VAGTIDADRIGAD
-802 SITASKLAAGSV
+802 SITAGKLAAGSV

-824 TSDKLD
+824 TSSKLD
-830 ASSIKAN
+830 ASSIKAD
-837 IINTNYINGL
+837 IINTSYINGL

-915 ATSGRIG
+915 ATSGSIG

-1037 NVNKNTWS
+1037 NVNKNAWS

-1136 VTRIDTNDGT
+1136 ITRIDTNDGT

-1179 YDIWAAHQYRFK
+1179 YDIWAVHQYRFK

>member
-68 SDGIKYTYKKAG
+68 SDGIKYTYKNAG
-80 ECAWNVAIIGLD
+80 ECAWNVTIIGLD

-99 LEIRVRTKDGK
+99 LEIHIRTKDGK
-110 YETSVKFSFSVV
+110 YESSIRFSFSVV

-256 KVSMDAAGNA
+256 KVSMDAVGNA
-266 SFEGKITAASGK
+266 SFEGKITATSGK
-278 IGNWTIDTNSLY
+278 IGNWTIDANSLY

-312 ESGDGQLAK
+312 KSGDGQLAK
-321 VKEVGG
+321 VKNVGG

-341 AYKGKE
+341 AYKGKD

-357 IAGWNFDEN
+357 IAGWNFDSD

-372 KNNNANQYTND
+372 KNNNADQYTND

-390 TNGLRGKA
+390 TNGLRSKA
-398 WYINTNGTATF
+398 WYINTNGTAKF
-409 SSGYIKFNEKSG
+409 SSGYIQFNEKSG
-421 SIGSWNFDSDSLYT
+421 SIGSWNFDSDSLYI

-443 GFTSTTKSITIGP
+443 GFTSTAKSITIGP

-462 KWRFDAAGSGA
+462 KWRFDAVGSGA
-473 IAGGNIKWDDKGNI
+473 IAGGNIKWDDNGNI
-487 TFGADVVLNWSS
+487 TFGANVILNWSS
-499 GIKEAKDAASTAQGT
+499 GIKEAKD
-514 ANNALTSAQ
+514 
-523 TAQQSASSASN
+523 
-534 AAGSAQ
+534 
-540 SAADTAIGKA
+540 
-550 EGAQNT
+550 
-556 ANTASNKAD
+556 
-565 NAQSSADKA
+565 
-574 QKAANAANENANA
+574 
-587 QGAAAKE
+587 AAKE

-612 NGTNNI
+612 NGINDI

-631 NRVTNT
+631 KRVVNT

-645 NRTYIEITNKGTAS
+645 NKAYIEIVNKGTAS

-684 IPKGRYIEFQTNGI
+684 IPKGRYIEFATNGI
-698 GSGGTMTWL
+698 GSGGTMAWL

-725 GTGTS
+725 GTGS
-730 DSFSTTNF
+730 SSNFSTTNF

-746 TSTNPVKWYLAYAT
+746 TSSSPVKWYLAYAT

-802 SITASKLAAGSV
+802 SITAGKLAAGSV

-824 TSDKLD
+824 TSSKLD
-830 ASSIKAN
+830 ASSIKAD
-837 IINTNYINGL
+837 IINTSYINGL
-847 TLTFDKGTIGGWS
+847 KLTFDKGTIGGWS

-880 NASYWSLKKDGS
+880 NASFWSLKKDGS
-892 GLLAKGNISWTKDG
+892 GFLAKGNISWTKDG
-906 VLSVKGEIN
+906 VLSVEGEIN
-915 ATSGRIG
+915 ATSGSIG

-948 NRKITLQTSG
+948 NKKIILQTSG

-966 DYVMNSGFGSILTLD
+966 DYMMNSSFGSILTLD

-990 AKNSPSYSTA
+990 AKKSPSYSTA

-1022 TGYTQRGAVVGLGYA
+1022 TGYTQRGAIVGLGFA
-1037 NVNKNTWS
+1037 NVNKNSWA

-1146 HIYDDTSEN
+1146 HIYDDSSEN
-1155 EYYDCVEGW
+1155 EYYDCAEGW

-1172 YTVNKVT
+1172 YTINNVT
-1179 YDIWAAHQYRFK
+1179 RDIWVAHQYRYR

>member
-68 SDGIKYTYKKAG
+68 SDGIKYTYKNAG
-80 ECAWNVAIIGLD
+80 ECAWNVTIIGLD

-99 LEIRVRTKDGK
+99 LEIHIRTKDGK
-110 YETSVKFSFSVV
+110 YESSIRFSFSVV

-235 QSDGKTHWALNK
+235 QSDGKTHWILNK

-256 KVSMDAAGNA
+256 KVSMDAVGNA
-266 SFEGKITAASGK
+266 SFEGKITATSGK
-278 IGNWTIDTNSLY
+278 IGNWTIDANSLY
-290 NLGISLNADKRFIAI
+290 NLGISLNAGKRFIAI

-312 ESGDGQLAK
+312 KSGDGQLAK
-321 VKEVGG
+321 VKNVGG

-341 AYKGKE
+341 AYKGKD

-372 KNNNANQYTND
+372 KNNNADQYTND

-390 TNGLRGKA
+390 TNGLRSKA
-398 WYINTNGTATF
+398 WYINTNGTAKF
-409 SSGYIKFNEKSG
+409 SSGYIQFNEKSG
-421 SIGSWNFDSDSLYT
+421 SIGSWNFDSDSLYI

-443 GFTSTTKSITIGP
+443 GFTSTNKSITIGP

-462 KWRFDAAGSGA
+462 KWRFDTAGSGA

-487 TFGADVVLNWSS
+487 TFGANVVLNWSS
-499 GIKEAKDAASTAQGT
+499 GIKEAKDAANTAQGT
-514 ANNALTSAQ
+514 ANTALTNAQ
-523 TAQQSASSASN
+523 TAQQSANSANN

-540 SAADTAIGKA
+540 SAA
-550 EGAQNT
+550 NT
-556 ANTASNKAD
+556 ANNKAD

-574 QKAANAANENANA
+574 QKAANAANDNANA

-594 FASAMAFGRMLH
+594 FASAMAFGKMLH

-612 NGTNNI
+612 NGINDI

-631 NRVTNT
+631 NRVVNK

-645 NRTYIEITNKGTAS
+645 NKTYIEIVNKGTAS

-672 YRKIFVIRIIAK
+672 YRKIFVIRIIAW
-684 IPKGRYIEFQTNGI
+684 IPVGRYIEFQTNAI
-698 GSGGTMTWL
+698 GNGGTMTWL
-707 TSTAGTGDWAEY
+707 TSTAGTGNWAEY
-719 VGKVRC
+719 IGKVKC
-725 GTGTS
+725 GTGS
-730 DSFSTTNF
+730 SGNFSSTNF
-738 FNITGNAG
+738 FNITGNFG
-746 TSTNPVKWYLAYAT
+746 TSSNPVKWYLAYAT

-802 SITASKLAAGSV
+802 SITAGKLAAGSV

-824 TSDKLD
+824 TSSKLD
-830 ASSIKAN
+830 ASSIKAD
-837 IINTNYINGL
+837 IINTSYINGL
-847 TLTFDKGTIGGWS
+847 KLTFDKGTIGGWS

-880 NASYWSLKKDGS
+880 NASFWSLKKDGS
-892 GLLAKGNISWTKDG
+892 GFLAKGNISWTKDG
-906 VLSVKGEIN
+906 VLSVEGEIN
-915 ATSGRIG
+915 ATSGSIG

-948 NRKITLQTSG
+948 NKKIILQTSG

-966 DYVMNSGFGSILTLD
+966 DYMMNSSFGSILTLD

-990 AKNSPSYSTA
+990 AKKSPSYSTA

-1022 TGYTQRGAVVGLGYA
+1022 TGYTQRGAIVGLGFA
-1037 NVNKNTWS
+1037 NVNKNSWA
-1045 INADET
+1045 INADKT

-1146 HIYDDTSEN
+1146 HIYDDSSEN
-1155 EYYDCVEGW
+1155 EYYDCAEGW

-1172 YTVNKVT
+1172 YTINNVT
-1179 YDIWAAHQYRFK
+1179 RDIWVAHQYRYR

>member
-68 SDGIKYTYKKAG
+68 SDGIKYTYKNAG
-80 ECAWNVAIIGLD
+80 ECAWNVTIIGLD

-99 LEIRVRTKDGK
+99 LEIHIRTKDGK
-110 YETSVKFSFSVV
+110 YESSIRFSFSVV

-235 QSDGKTHWALNK
+235 QSDGKTHWILNK

-256 KVSMDAAGNA
+256 KVSMDAVGNA
-266 SFEGKITAASGK
+266 SFEGKITATSGK
-278 IGNWTIDTNSLY
+278 IGNWTIDANSLY

-312 ESGDGQLAK
+312 KSGDGQLAK
-321 VKEVGG
+321 VKNVGG

-341 AYKGKE
+341 AYKGKD

-372 KNNNANQYTND
+372 KNNNADQYTND

-390 TNGLRGKA
+390 TNGLRSKA
-398 WYINTNGTATF
+398 WYINTNGTAKF
-409 SSGYIKFNEKSG
+409 SSGYIQFNEKSG
-421 SIGSWNFDSDSLYT
+421 SIGSWNFDSDSLYI

-443 GFTSTTKSITIGP
+443 GFTSTNKSITIGP

-462 KWRFDAAGSGA
+462 KWRFDTAGSGA

-487 TFGADVVLNWSS
+487 TFGANVVLNWSS
-499 GIKEAKDAASTAQGT
+499 GIKEAKDAANT
-514 ANNALTSAQ
+514 ALT
-523 TAQQSASSASN
+523 
-534 AAGSAQ
+534 
-540 SAADTAIGKA
+540 
-550 EGAQNT
+550 
-556 ANTASNKAD
+556 
-565 NAQSSADKA
+565 
-574 QKAANAANENANA
+574 NANA

-594 FASAMAFGRMLH
+594 FASAMAFGKMLH

-612 NGTNNI
+612 NGINDI

-631 NRVTNT
+631 NRVVNK

-645 NRTYIEITNKGTAS
+645 NKTYIEIVNKGTAS

-672 YRKIFVIRIIAK
+672 YRKIFVIRIIAW
-684 IPKGRYIEFQTNGI
+684 IPVGRYIEFRTNAI
-698 GSGGTMTWL
+698 GNGGTMTWL
-707 TSTAGTGDWAEY
+707 TSTAGTGNWAEY
-719 VGKVRC
+719 IGKVKC
-725 GTGTS
+725 GTGS
-730 DSFSTTNF
+730 SGNFSSTNF
-738 FNITGNAG
+738 FNITGNFG
-746 TSTNPVKWYLAYAT
+746 TSSNPVKWYLAYAT

-802 SITASKLAAGSV
+802 SITAGKLAAGSV

-824 TSDKLD
+824 TSSKLD
-830 ASSIKAN
+830 ASSIKAD
-837 IINTNYINGL
+837 IINTSYINGL
-847 TLTFDKGTIGGWS
+847 KLTFDKGTIGGWS

-880 NASYWSLKKDGS
+880 NASFWSLKKDGS
-892 GLLAKGNISWTKDG
+892 GFLAKGNISWTKDG
-906 VLSVKGEIN
+906 VLSVEGEIN
-915 ATSGRIG
+915 ATSGSIG

-948 NRKITLQTSG
+948 NKKIILQTSG

-966 DYVMNSGFGSILTLD
+966 DYMMNSSFGSILTLD

-990 AKNSPSYSTA
+990 AKKSPSYSTA

-1022 TGYTQRGAVVGLGYA
+1022 TGYTQRGAIVGLGFA
-1037 NVNKNTWS
+1037 NVNKNSWA

-1082 TSVYYFTDDDAGA
+1082 TSVCYFTDDDAGA

-1155 EYYDCVEGW
+1155 EYYDCAEGW

-1172 YTVNKVT
+1172 YTINNVT
-1179 YDIWAAHQYRFK
+1179 RDIWVAHQYRYR

>member
-110 YETSVKFSFSVV
+110 YETSVRFSFSVV

-266 SFEGKITAASGK
+266 SFEGKITATSGK

-341 AYKGKE
+341 AYKGNE

-487 TFGADVVLNWSS
+487 TFGTDVVLNWSS

-612 NGTNNI
+612 NGTNDI

-659 PGLGG
+659 SGLGG

-684 IPKGRYIEFQTNGI
+684 IPQGRYIEFQTNGI

-746 TSTNPVKWYLAYAT
+746 TSSNPVKWYLAYAT

-802 SITASKLAAGSV
+802 SITSGKLAAGSV
-814 TADKIAAGCI
+814 TADKIAAGSITADKIKAGCI
-824 TSDKLD
+824 TADKIKAGSITSNELD
-830 ASSIKAN
+830 TDSIKTN
-837 IINTNYINGL
+837 IINTSYINGL
-847 TLTFDKGTIGGWS
+847 ELTFDKGTIGGWS
-860 IGSDSISKN
+860 INKNSISKGTV
-869 SVTLGSDGTIS
+869 SLDSDGSIT
-880 NASYWSLKKDGS
+880 NGDYWTLKKDGS
-892 GLLAKGNISWTKDG
+892 GFLAKGNISWTNTG
-906 VLSVKGEIN
+906 SISVTGEIN
-915 ATSGRIG
+915 ATSGSVGGFVLDNNNLICEKACLVIG
-922 KWYIVDGVITSD
+922 QSTDKMTRKVI
-934 NTGKAVNFVKLDSS
+934 LDAQNVSWD
-948 NRKITLQTSG
+948 Q
-958 ASYNDGSY
+958 YN
-966 DYVMNSGFGSILTLD
+966 YVFSL
-981 GSNGIIEAR
+981 EHH
-990 AKNSPSYSTA
+990 
-1000 TSYLSS
+1000 
-1006 NGIFSNIA
+1006 GIFSKSGAPIA
-1014 GINGMPAS
+1014 GMYIDVGSDSSTDRNQYPAITMKNGCFVGFRLPVNTLGVSMDFNNSAYYCSGMILMCNTYSNMVITLPTAS
-1022 TGYTQRGAVVGLGYA
+1022 NGAKQGDVF
-1037 NVNKNTWS
+1037 
-1045 INADET
+1045 
-1051 IVAGVYGR
+1051 
-1059 AHNSG
+1059 
-1064 TAAAYGGFFYQ
+1064 TA
-1075 LKACGLT
+1075 
-1082 TSVYYFTDDDAGA
+1082 
-1095 QISLDDTTVI
+1095 
-1105 GLINKGI
+1105 INKGPGNVTFKCATGGSYHTANGSSGEW
-1112 TCTIYLPKNAHEGQ
+1112 TCTSKYEHVHFIF
-1126 EVEIIQMGQG
+1126 
-1136 VTRIDTNDGT
+1136 DGT
-1146 HIYDDTSEN
+1146 SWYSECSR
-1155 EYYDCVEGW
+1155 D
-1164 VTICKRVR
+1164 
-1172 YTVNKVT
+1172 
-1179 YDIWAAHQYRFK
+1179 